1 MNDEELH
8 NGPVNDAKSS
18 FIEAYFADLEEKS
31 RFTLELSENGHR
43 DEALLLCC
51 TYIETL
57 GNFLYWPH
65 QHSRLNFARLL
76 VEHGDVEAL
85 ALAHPIALVDALR
98 GRAETGK
105 IARKLEAHVPTD
117 PPELLSESALMER
130 ASRHL
135 SESELGVLR
144 AHWFL
149 GTLGSI
155 AYKRMRNPV
164 AHHGGAPGGISFENT
179 TFRGNP
185 APEIRFN
192 LLPLGL
198 KNAIR
203 AVRELSLESNRW
215 FGHDFSSDG

>member
-1 MNDEELH
+1 MNDQELH
-8 NGPVNDAKSS
+8 NWPVNDAKSS

-57 GNFLYWPH
+57 GDFLYWPH

-85 ALAHPIALVDALR
+85 ALAHP
-98 GRAETGK
+98 K
-105 IARKLEAHVPTD
+105 
-117 PPELLSESALMER
+117 
-130 ASRHL
+130 
-135 SESELGVLR
+135 
-144 AHWFL
+144 
-149 GTLGSI
+149 
-155 AYKRMRNPV
+155 
-164 AHHGGAPGGISFENT
+164 PG
-179 TFRGNP
+179 P
-185 APEIRFN
+185 PEIRFN
-192 LLPLGL
+192 LLQLGL